1 MSLSWHFLTLNLE
14 GAMKVPWIWFTWA
27 WHFWSGRKCHE
38 SAMKMAWNVWKHVFG
53 VAVKVP
59 WKCHGSAI
67 ADSWYF
73 QPNIAPNNFMPF
85 SWHFHGT
92 FLDFFQNCHNWFY
105 HLYVCLFVLILFSLM
120 VFAVQVDHFFAFFL
134 WSKFRLTRNTQT
146 TKPNPQLMLCWLTE
160 SHGECC
166 KAVSSEDT

>member
-1 MSLSWHFLTLNLE
+1 MALSRIKSRRCHESAMNMIYLSMAFLKWSKVPWISHENGMKCLE
-14 GAMKVPWIWFTWA
+14 PRFWGCRQSAMKVPWL
-27 WHFWSGRKCHE
+27 CH
-38 SAMKMAWNVWKHVFG
+38 SRFM
-53 VAVKVP
+53 
-59 WKCHGSAI
+59 